1 MPYLDPQDANNE
13 ISTMI
18 EAIKARRGPP
28 PWREPLIATPAFRQL
43 LLYWTPGEQLTP
55 HWHPRASESFLV
67 LEGSGTFKIGDAP
80 PVEVQPGSCLLAQ
93 PGVPHEITVSA
104 TESLLIL
111 ATVAPNE
118 PDDTYE

>member
-18 EAIKARRGPP
+18 AAIKARRGPP
-28 PWREPLIATPAFRQL
+28 PWREPLVATPAFRQV
-43 LLYWTPGEQLTP
+43 LLYWPPGEQLTP

-80 PVEVQPGSCLLAQ
+80 PVEVQPGNCLLAL
-93 PGVPHEITVSA
+93 PGVPHEIAVSA
-104 TESLLIL
+104 AEPLLVL

>member
-18 EAIKARRGPP
+18 AAIKARRGAP
-28 PWREPLIATPAFRQL
+28 PWREPLVATLAFRQVL
-43 LLYWTPGEQLTP
+43 IYWTPGEQLTP

-80 PVEVQPGSCLLAQ
+80 PVEVQPGSCLLAL
-93 PGVPHEITVSA
+93 PGVPHEIAVSP
-104 TESLLIL
+104 TEPLLVL

>member
-18 EAIKARRGPP
+18 AAIKARRGPP
-28 PWREPLIATPAFRQL
+28 PWREPLVATPAFRQV

-55 HWHPRASESFLV
+55 HWHPHASESFLV

-80 PVEVQPGSCLLAQ
+80 PVEVQPSTCLLAL
-93 PGVPHEITVSA
+93 PGVPHAITVSA
-104 TESLLIL
+104 TEPLLVL

>member
-1 MPYLDPQDANNE
+1 MPYLDPQAANNE

-18 EAIKARRGPP
+18 AAIKARRGPP
-28 PWREPLIATPAFRQL
+28 AWREPLVATPAFRQV
-43 LLYWTPGEQLTP
+43 LLYWPPGEQLTP

-67 LEGSGTFKIGDAP
+67 LEGSGTFKIGDVP
-80 PVEVQPGSCLLAQ
+80 PVEVQPGSCLLAL
-93 PGVPHEITVSA
+93 PGIPHEIAVSP
-104 TESLLIL
+104 TEPLLVL

>member
-28 PWREPLIATPAFRQL
+28 PWREPLVATPAFRQL
-43 LLYWTPGEQLTP
+43 LLYWRPGEQLTP

-80 PVEVQPGSCLLAQ
+80 PVQVQPGTCLLAL
-93 PGVPHEITVSA
+93 PGVPHAITVSA
-104 TESLLIL
+104 TEPLLVL

>member
-18 EAIKARRGPP
+18 AAIKARRGPP
-28 PWREPLIATPAFRQL
+28 PWREPLVATPAFRQV
-43 LLYWTPGEQLTP
+43 LLYWPPGEQLTP

-93 PGVPHEITVSA
+93 PGVPHEIAVSP
-104 TESLLIL
+104 TEPLLIL

>member
-67 LEGSGTFKIGDAP
+67 LEGSGTSKIGDAP
-80 PVEVQPGSCLLAQ
+80 PIEVQPGNCLLAQ

-104 TESLLIL
+104 TEPLLIL